1 MRRYTGAFIVLGVF
15 VVLLAVVLLTQ
26 QNNGNSTSTAVVPTP
41 TVSQAQKDLQILSI
55 PVTDTISQLD
65 IQTITGTVT
74 IKQDAGNWKETAPK
88 AQDLDSTA
96 VTSTVDQLKTLT
108 GSTYI
113 SPDKATDLKTFGLDN
128 PSMTVTMTV
137 ASGNKTLQV
146 GALNP
151 ASKNYYVKLAGDGR
165 VWTVTSAIID
175 ALTALQTT
183 PPTPAPTIGATG
195 GPLTPLP
202 TVTATPTPGTPTVAG
217 SGPTATP
224 TPIQTIAG
232 GSTTATATFVAGTS
246 GPATATAVSTP
257 SPTTAGAA
265 TVAPA
270 ATTAAAS
277 GTTPAVTTASTNT
290 TAPATTQ

>member
-1 MRRYTGAFIVLGVF
+1 MRRYTGALVVMGIF

-26 QNNGNSTSTAVVPTP
+26 QNNNNSTATAVVPTP

-55 PVTDTISQLD
+55 PVSDTISQLD
-65 IQTITGTVT
+65 IKTITGTAT
-74 IKQDAGNWKETAPK
+74 LKLDAGAWKQTAPK
-88 AQDLDSTA
+88 PLDLDST
-96 VTSTVDQLKTLT
+96 VVSSTVDQLRTLT

-137 ASGNKTLQV
+137 SSGNKTLQF

-165 VWTVTSAIID
+165 VWTVSSSVVD
-175 ALTALQTT
+175 SLSGLQTA

-202 TVTATPTPGTPTVAG
+202 SVTPSPTPGTPTEAG
-217 SGPTATP
+217 SGPTPTVPAGTTGPVTP
-224 TPIQTIAG
+224 TP
-232 GSTTATATFVAGTS
+232 GST
-246 GPATATAVSTP
+246 PP
-257 SPTTAGAA
+257 P
-265 TVAPA
+265 
-270 ATTAAAS
+270 
-277 GTTPAVTTASTNT
+277 T